1 MVEPL
6 TPKGELKRQLNN
18 KLCSFTL
25 LCLHFYFSVMS
36 FDNIITQAQTQSR
49 SLSRWFGGEEWLS
62 PPAPKGEL
70 RRQLN
75 NKLSSFTLLCL
86 YFYFSVMSFVECQL
100 HCLLQKLKPY
110 RELFC
115 TYCYSRFIM
124 FL

>member
-75 NKLSSFTLLCL
+75 YKLSTLTLFRL
-86 YFYFSVMSFVECQL
+86 YFYIPAMCFNNIVTQTQTQSCSLSCW
-100 HCLLQKLKPY
+100 
-110 RELFC
+110 FC
-115 TYCYSRFIM
+115 FEEWLS
-124 FL
+124 